1 MKTSQQ
7 SVRVGLFFL
16 LGVALV
22 WVTYETLSGT
32 KIFKANGYTLIAGFP
47 SLQDL
52 KVTDEVRL
60 AGVVIGAV
68 SETRLGNNRAEAVLS
83 IDPKVKV
90 PSDATATVASA
101 GIIGTDYVS
110 IDLGS
115 PGAPPL
121 APGSEIRTRV
131 TPDIATIMTELGDL
145 GQKLNGAMA
154 TISTAFGGNEK
165 GGGLFQK
172 LDQLIGDNKE
182 KITATVSNLDDI
194 TTKLDRGEGT
204 MGKLINDSSLHDQ
217 LLAEVGELK
226 SATDQAKEFIASAQ
240 GMVAQVKAGQGA
252 LGVLLYDPQSAQD
265 IKTAFSNV
273 RIVSDKLASGQGTLG
288 KLINDDSLYTG
299 AQGTLNKADRAMDS
313 LNDSGP
319 ISAVGI
325 LANSLF

>member
-273 RIVSDKLASGQGTLG
+273 RIVSDKLASGHGTLG

>member
-1 MKTSQQ
+1 
-7 SVRVGLFFL
+7 
-16 LGVALV
+16 
-22 WVTYETLSGT
+22 
-32 KIFKANGYTLIAGFP
+32 
-47 SLQDL
+47 
-52 KVTDEVRL
+52 
-60 AGVVIGAV
+60 
-68 SETRLGNNRAEAVLS
+68 
-83 IDPKVKV
+83 
-90 PSDATATVASA
+90 
-101 GIIGTDYVS
+101 
-110 IDLGS
+110 
-115 PGAPPL
+115 
-121 APGSEIRTRV
+121 
-131 TPDIATIMTELGDL
+131 
-145 GQKLNGAMA
+145 
-154 TISTAFGGNEK
+154 
-165 GGGLFQK
+165 
-172 LDQLIGDNKE
+172 
-182 KITATVSNLDDI
+182 VSNLDDI